1 MSNSTKTQ
9 KDAVIN
15 LYKSLRPDGK
25 THKYRL
31 SFQVIDNNHDSANGT
46 FTIGEITLNS
56 DGIFS
61 EPDNLLFKN
70 PDLSLFSSNV
80 VKELHRLIDYEFTEI
95 AKSDKS
101 AKRAQLELQ
110 KAAIE
115 AQLKDL

>member
-15 LYKSLRPDGK
+15 LYKSLRPDSQ

-46 FTIGEITLNS
+46 FTLGEITLNS
-56 DGIFS
+56 NGIFS
-61 EPDNLLFKN
+61 EAGNLLFENK
-70 PDLSLFSSNV
+70 DLASFTSNV

-110 KAAIE
+110 KAAID
-115 AQLKDL
+115 AQLKEL

>member
-1 MSNSTKTQ
+1 MSNSTQTQ

-15 LYKSLRPDGK
+15 LYDSLSPDGK

-46 FTIGEITLNS
+46 FVIGEITQNS
-56 DGIFS
+56 NGIYS
-61 EPDNLLFKN
+61 EPGNLLFED
-70 PDLSLFSSNV
+70 PDLALFTSNYI
-80 VKELHRLIDYEFTEI
+80 KQLRSIIAYEFTKI
-95 AKSDKS
+95 AQSDKS

-115 AQLKDL
+115 EQLKDL